1 MYIAYDKKNG
11 VEYAKLCTS
20 KRDGQATSKDYVN
33 LGRVLDKEKG
43 IYRSRSRGIFT
54 YNVADGGYGVPEES
68 FVPPVE
74 AQRVDE
80 RLILDFGDAYLLD
93 SFITFSGL
101 RPVIDAIGYG
111 NLDSLRAMIHYYVLC
126 STANCH
132 AADWWEGSYARVLF
146 PNANLTSQRISSFL
160 AAVGSENALRSFF
173 GAYVPFV
180 AGRATDSSV
189 LIDSTGLP
197 NAIRFPLTAVSNH
210 NGDIERE
217 VRLIFVVHE
226 PTGLPIYFRFCPG
239 NIVDV
244 STLLRTIAELKHSGV
259 NTKFAILDAGY
270 YSRENIQELYAAG
283 VSFVTRLK
291 ENTKLYRQL
300 VREHAQALT
309 SKENLVSYNRRY
321 AYIKR
326 VDCEVVD
333 GIMAYAYIGLD
344 IERKHSESRK
354 LFKKAGD
361 LSLSDRQV
369 FDRMTGQ
376 GIFILVSSRPI
387 AKVKILPTYYTR
399 QQIEQIFDIGKN
411 YADMLPLRVHNED
424 TFRGHLLLTFV
435 ATVIMRLIQLKLAS
449 TPYNPVSMLVNTR
462 NQKCKVY
469 KNAVVPQEP
478 VKKVSDLYKLFG
490 VKCPVEIAIPSVPS
504 DSVVVRKHDREL

>member
-1 MYIAYDKKNG
+1 MSIALDRKNSI
-11 VEYAKLCTS
+11 EYAKLNTS
-20 KRDGQATSKDYVN
+20 KRDGKTTSKDYVN
-33 LGRVLDKEKG
+33 LGLVLDKDKG
-43 IYRSRSRGIFT
+43 IYRNRNRGIFT
-54 YNVADGGYGVPEES
+54 YNMEDGIYGVPEES
-68 FVPPVE
+68 FVPPLE
-74 AQRVDE
+74 ALRVNE

-93 SFITFSGL
+93 SFITDCGL
-101 RPVIDAIGYG
+101 RPAIDIIGYG
-111 NLDSLRAMIHYYVLC
+111 NLDTLHAMIHCYVLC
-126 STANCH
+126 SSANCH
-132 AADWWEGSYARVLF
+132 AADWWEGSYARILF

-160 AAVGSENALRSFF
+160 ASVGSEESLRRFF

-180 AGRATDSSV
+180 AGSATDGAI

-239 NIVDV
+239 NIVYV
-244 STLLRTIAELKHSGV
+244 STLLRTISELKQSGV

-270 YSRENIQELYAAG
+270 YSRENILELYATG

-291 ENTKLYRQL
+291 SNTKVYRQL
-300 VREHAQALT
+300 VRDHGPTLV
-309 SKENLVSYNRRY
+309 SRENLVSFNGRC

-326 VDCEVVD
+326 DECELVE
-333 GIMAYAYIGLD
+333 GRMAYAYIGLD

-354 LFKKAGD
+354 LFGKAGD

-369 FDRMTGQ
+369 YDRMAGQ

-387 AKVKILPTYYTR
+387 AKAKILPTYCTR

-411 YADMLPLRVHNED
+411 YADILPLRVHSEE

-435 ATVIMRLIQLKLAS
+435 ATVIMRKIQLKLIS
-449 TPYNPVSMLVNTR
+449 TPYNPISFLVNSR

-478 VKKVSDLYKLFG
+478 VKNISELYKLFG
-490 VKCPVEIAIPSVPS
+490 VKCPVEIAMP
-504 DSVVVRKHDREL
+504 